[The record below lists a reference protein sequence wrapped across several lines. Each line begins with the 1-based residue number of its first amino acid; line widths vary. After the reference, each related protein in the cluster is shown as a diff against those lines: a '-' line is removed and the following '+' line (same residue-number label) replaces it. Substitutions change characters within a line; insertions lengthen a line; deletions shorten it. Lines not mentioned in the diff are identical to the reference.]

1 MFHWVLNTPLD
12 NLKGKLQGTKKRAEI
27 EPDSLDSSKYLLSFF
42 FNCRFTRVQRATCV
56 VTLVLSWMAVNATWF
71 GVAPEGQVD
80 LYLGFKGYSLE
91 EVVIGIIS
99 AVIVFPLNFL
109 LYLLFRKSRERKV
122 R

>member
-1 MFHWVLNTPLD
+1 M
-12 NLKGKLQGTKKRAEI
+12 Q
-27 EPDSLDSSKYLLSFF
+27 
-42 FNCRFTRVQRATCV
+42 RVTCV
-56 VTLVLSWMAVNATWF
+56 VTLVLSWMAANATWF

-80 LYLGFKGYSLE
+80 LYIGFKGYSLE

-122 R
+122 RWC